1 METIYVKASE
11 EENPKI
17 ETMYAYNG
25 PYGIETTHDK
35 RLAEAYGTYV
45 KLSVAVSTM
54 FPGTFEEWNK
64 HVGWCIIDTLKD
76 SGLTYDNIY
85 GTFLKQ

>member
-1 METIYVKASE
+1 MKTINVKASE
-11 EENPKI
+11 EIDPNI

-25 PYGIETTHDK
+25 TYGIETTHDK
-35 RLAEAYGTYV
+35 RLAEAYGPYV
-45 KLSVAVSTM
+45 KLSVAVSSM

-64 HVGWCIIDTLKD
+64 HIDWCIIDTLKD